1 MFHQVHIHPSYVN
14 GLRLGSVKAE
24 EVNMDVDT
32 VLGVEK
38 MMDIDPPCK

>member
-1 MFHQVHIHPSYVN
+1 MHIHPSHVN
-14 GLRLGSVKAE
+14 DLRLRRVEAE